1 MSLTEPTAIAHPAKG
16 PAVRLAEPRDA
27 SGMATMLAELLR
39 DNVRDFTGRA
49 RVASWARGDLV
60 LTASDVG
67 ISVTLSFRR
76 GEIVVSDGATAG
88 AAELAGP
95 WMNMTKVCS
104 GQRSPLVALA
114 RRELRI
120 TPGRGVTAVPAA
132 SFVLSVPSS
141 FYQDSNQRKKRT
153 ATAIGLTAT
162 VATVLVGARTRRRR
176 FTKIRGRSRG
186 SRRSPQS
193 SSGPACP
200 A

>member
-1 MSLTEPTAIAHPAKG
+1 MTPKVFLVPPLTGAKHEPIAHPAKG
-16 PAVRLAEPRDA
+16 PVVTLPEASDA
-27 SGMATMLAELLR
+27 SGMATMLAALLR
-39 DNVRDFTGRA
+39 DNVRDFAGRA
-49 RVASWARGDLV
+49 RVARWARGDLV

-76 GEIVVSDGATAG
+76 GEIVVSDGAVAG

-95 WMNMTKVCS
+95 WMKMTKVCS

-114 RRELRI
+114 RRELRL

-141 FYQDSNQRKKRT
+141 FYEDTSQSKKRA

-162 VATVLVGARTRRRR
+162 VVTMLVAARTRRRHC
-176 FTKIRGRSRG
+176 
-186 SRRSPQS
+186 RRSVERRLA
-193 SSGPACP
+193 G
-200 A
+200 